1 MSFLAFA
8 QSYGLVLRDPIPDGR
23 WHRVPTDDH
32 PRKRNGAYA
41 FDGERGAVQNWAT
54 MQQVALYRPDG
65 AQRTIGRG
73 EFRRQRRYARETARA
88 HAKARHVAMEIIKTC
103 TRSEHPYLAA
113 KGFPKAQGLV
123 SSDGELIIPMRDF
136 RDYRTVDGV
145 QRISCVDFSKKFL
158 PGQKAKGAV
167 FIIAKGAMRERWLV
181 EGYATGLSVQAAL
194 LDLRRQAE
202 VVVCFSAGNLEHVS
216 TMVKPPAY
224 VMADNDESKAGQRAA
239 ESTGL
244 PWVMPPE
251 VGMDAN
257 DWHQR
262 SGLRSLVHLILSL
275 SQVRQSA

>member
-1 MSFLAFA
+1 MSFAAFA
-8 QSYGLVLRDPIPDGR
+8 HSYGLILRDPICDGR
-23 WHRVPTDDH
+23 WHRVPTEDH

-41 FDGERGAVQNWAT
+41 WDGERGAVQNWAT

-65 AQRTIGRG
+65 VKKIGRNEYRAQR
-73 EFRRQRRYARETARA
+73 QHARETALA
-88 HAKARHVAMEIIKTC
+88 HAVARKRAMELIQTC
-103 TRSEHPYLAA
+103 TRAEHPYLAT
-113 KGFPKAQGLV
+113 KGFGKAQGLV
-123 SSDGELIIPMRDF
+123 SPDGDLIIPMRDL
-136 RDYRTVDGV
+136 RDYATVDGV
-145 QRISCVDFSKKFL
+145 QRISADGTKKFL
-158 PGQKAKGAV
+158 PGQKARGAV

-202 VVVCFSAGNLEHVS
+202 IVVCFSAGNLEHVS

-239 ESTGL
+239 EATGL

-257 DWHQR
+257 DLHQR
-262 SGLRSLVHLILSL
+262 RGLRALVNLILSV
-275 SQVRQSA
+275 QAPQSG